1 MDLREKVSQLP
12 ALPGVYLY
20 KDAQGRVIYV
30 GKAISLRNRVR
41 SYFSEDQLAD
51 PKTGTLMSEA
61 RDIECILV
69 DNEQEALALENNL
82 IKRWKPRFN
91 VLLRDDKTYPYVKL
105 TREKYPRVYVTRRV
119 LKDGA
124 AYYGPYFPGGLAY
137 RLVHF
142 INRFFGVPSCKI
154 DLTRRRSHPCLQ
166 YHIHRCLGP
175 CAEGLTTDEA
185 YARAVREVRMLLE
198 GRHRDL
204 IAELRSHI
212 QQAADEMRFEQ
223 AAVLRDAIATIEEL
237 EQKQKMAAAEGEDTD
252 IFAFYSEPPL
262 VAANVFH
269 LRNGRIVDRREFF
282 WEDQMHFE
290 PAEFVAALL
299 KQCYLDQQYV
309 PACIHVPL
317 DFEDRGLLEKVLSE
331 KRGRKVEI
339 HTPQRGQKKAMLALA
354 ETNARHLFDQRFR
367 VMKPSAQAI
376 LAALQE
382 ILGLEQPPRR
392 IECFDVSHI
401 QGTDKVA
408 SLVVWEAGRMKK
420 ADYRK
425 FIIREVEGNDDFA
438 SMREVIARRYSRLKN
453 EGRPM
458 PGLVLVDGG
467 LGQLHAAAEALEALG
482 LAGQPLASIAKRE
495 EWIYVYGQE
504 EEPIVLD
511 RFSPVLHLVQSVR
524 DEAHRF
530 AITFHRS
537 RRDAAR
543 LSSEL
548 DQAPGIGPKT
558 VRKLLERFGSSER
571 VRQASE
577 DELATLIGPAAARR
591 LIGFY
596 RGGVAQ

>member
-1 MDLREKVSQLP
+1 
-12 ALPGVYLY
+12 
-20 KDAQGRVIYV
+20 
-30 GKAISLRNRVR
+30 
-41 SYFSEDQLAD
+41 
-51 PKTGTLMSEA
+51 
-61 RDIECILV
+61 
-69 DNEQEALALENNL
+69 
-82 IKRWKPRFN
+82 
-91 VLLRDDKTYPYVKL
+91 
-105 TREKYPRVYVTRRV
+105 
-119 LKDGA
+119 
-124 AYYGPYFPGGLAY
+124 
-137 RLVHF
+137 
-142 INRFFGVPSCKI
+142 
-154 DLTRRRSHPCLQ
+154 
-166 YHIHRCLGP
+166 
-175 CAEGLTTDEA
+175 
-185 YARAVREVRMLLE
+185 
-198 GRHRDL
+198 
-204 IAELRSHI
+204 
-212 QQAADEMRFEQ
+212 
-223 AAVLRDAIATIEEL
+223 
-237 EQKQKMAAAEGEDTD
+237 
-252 IFAFYSEPPL
+252 
-262 VAANVFH
+262 
-269 LRNGRIVDRREFF
+269 
-282 WEDQMHFE
+282 
-290 PAEFVAALL
+290 
-299 KQCYLDQQYV
+299 
-309 PACIHVPL
+309 
-317 DFEDRGLLEKVLSE
+317 
-331 KRGRKVEI
+331 
-339 HTPQRGQKKAMLALA
+339 MLALA
-354 ETNARHLFDQRFR
+354 EPNARHLFDQRFR